1 MPARVSALS
10 IVDALAADL
19 RDRIFRGALTSEDP
33 VTETEVARTYE
44 VARPTAKAA
53 IEKLVGEGLLQ
64 RGAHKTARV
73 PVIGPD
79 DVRDIYRTRQTLEA
93 DVLARLAQSRI
104 VPDEARVANAE
115 IATLEGHST
124 LAIVEPDMRFHTA
137 LVDAVGSPRTSR
149 MYRSLVGEVRLCMV
163 QVWGK
168 QLLDRKA
175 IHAEHQGIL
184 DAIDAGD
191 PVLAV
196 KRIDLHLSGVRER
209 LAGSFAVQTGSFAVR
224 TASFADSGGPDARR

>member
-1 MPARVSALS
+1 MPARVTALS

-19 RDRIFRGALTSEDP
+19 RDRIFRGSLTSEDP
-33 VTETEVARTYE
+33 LTETEIARTYE

-64 RGAHKTARV
+64 RNAHKTARV
-73 PVIGPD
+73 PLLGPD
-79 DVRDIYRTRQTLEA
+79 DVRDIYRTRQTIEA
-93 DVLARLAQSRI
+93 DVLARLAQTRT
-104 VPDEARVANAE
+104 VPDDARVANAE
-115 IATLEGHST
+115 IANLEGLST
-124 LAIVEPDMRFHTA
+124 LSIVEPDMRFHTA

-175 IHAEHQGIL
+175 IHTEHQGIL

-191 PVLAV
+191 PALVV
-196 KRIDLHLSGVRER
+196 KRIELHLSGVRER
-209 LAGSFAVQTGSFAVR
+209 LADSFAGLS
-224 TASFADSGGPDARR
+224 

>member
-115 IATLEGHST
+115 IATL
-124 LAIVEPDMRFHTA
+124 
-137 LVDAVGSPRTSR
+137 
-149 MYRSLVGEVRLCMV
+149 
-163 QVWGK
+163 
-168 QLLDRKA
+168 
-175 IHAEHQGIL
+175 
-184 DAIDAGD
+184 
-191 PVLAV
+191 
-196 KRIDLHLSGVRER
+196 
-209 LAGSFAVQTGSFAVR
+209 
-224 TASFADSGGPDARR
+224 